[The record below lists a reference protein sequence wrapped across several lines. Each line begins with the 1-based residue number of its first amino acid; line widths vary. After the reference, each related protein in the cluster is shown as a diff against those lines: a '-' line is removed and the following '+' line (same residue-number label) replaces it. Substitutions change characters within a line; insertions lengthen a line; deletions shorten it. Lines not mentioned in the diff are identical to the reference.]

1 VILRLRASQL
11 VDRHRTDPMSLTP
24 AAGVAAVLVLGWDLD
39 PSEVRSLGPTVLAPP
54 DSIIDPAVVDGFYLP
69 EFGVAIDRLAASCPI
84 AFSTAAKVARV
95 AERSDPRDALF
106 VESVTYSLL
115 QTGGEFQR
123 WLDGNRRDSRRK
135 GRESSVVDIRREGDC
150 LHISLDEPDRR
161 NAFSGAMRDELREAL
176 TLAVIDRTI
185 DRVILRGNG
194 TNFSSGGDLTEF
206 GTATS
211 PVDAHLTRT
220 TDSVSQLLLA
230 LSARLGDRLECRIHG
245 ANAGAGVELAA
256 FAGSVVAS
264 PDATFRLP
272 EVEMGLIPGAGGTV
286 SITNRIGRHRAVTM
300 MLSGSVIDATT
311 ALEWGLVDAIEE
323 WR

>member
-1 VILRLRASQL
+1 
-11 VDRHRTDPMSLTP
+11 MSLTP
-24 AAGVAAVLVLGWDLD
+24 GAGVAAVLVLGWDRD
-39 PSEVRSLGPTVLAPP
+39 PAELGSLGPAVLAPP
-54 DSIIDPAVVDGFYLP
+54 DSIPDPAVVDGLYLP
-69 EFGVAIDRLAASCPI
+69 ELGVAIDRLATACPI

-95 AERSDPRDALF
+95 AEQSDPPNALF

-115 QTGGEFQR
+115 QTGGEFRR
-123 WLDGNRRDSRRK
+123 WLDGDRRGSRRK
-135 GRESSVVDIRREGDC
+135 GREAAVVDVRREGDC
-150 LHISLDEPDRR
+150 LYVSLDEPDRR
-161 NAFSGAMRDELREAL
+161 NAFSSAMRDELREAL

-185 DRVILRGNG
+185 DRVILQGNG
-194 TNFSSGGDLTEF
+194 SNFSSGGDLTEF

-211 PVDAHLTRT
+211 PVDAHLART
-220 TDSVSQLLLA
+220 TDSVPQLLLA
-230 LSARLGDRLECRIHG
+230 LRARLGDRLECRIHG

-264 PDATFRLP
+264 PNATFRLP

-286 SITNRIGRHRAVTM
+286 SITNRMGRHRAVTM
-300 MLSGSVIDATT
+300 MISGAVIDATT